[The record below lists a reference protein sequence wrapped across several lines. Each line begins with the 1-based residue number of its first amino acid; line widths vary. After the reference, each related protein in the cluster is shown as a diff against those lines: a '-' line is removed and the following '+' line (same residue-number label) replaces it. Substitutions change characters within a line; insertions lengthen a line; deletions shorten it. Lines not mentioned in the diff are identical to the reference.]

1 MKTVAYA
8 PPVLFGVAAIVVA
21 VINVD
26 AIPSAADGLDI
37 GAGVG
42 AVIGL
47 WLAAVSKLFND

>member
-1 MKTVAYA
+1 MKAVAYA
-8 PPVLFGVAAIVVA
+8 PPVLLGVAAIVA
-21 VINVD
+21 AAMNVD
-26 AIPSAADGLDI
+26 AIPSAADGLAM